1 MIFVPPSLALPLLV
15 RFGVIEAED
24 RLYKEWKIA
33 ARMDDHRA
41 SERARATQKA
51 LNRFGPSLV
60 EMKRASLRP

>member
-1 MIFVPPSLALPLLV
+1 MLFKKRGEPMLPND
-15 RFGVIEAED
+15 FCPGVIEAED

-33 ARMDDHRA
+33 ARI
-41 SERARATQKA
+41 ENEGTQKA